1 MSRDRAARRERARRP
16 AAASAKPVA
25 PVARAA
31 GGPPQQPAPVRRYL
45 FLFFSGLL
53 IGRVA
58 SESFPTGVVDTIDL
72 MMVAGLALTAALS
85 WRAWAR
91 RAVEARRR
99 EQLVRRRAQQAA
111 AAEDTEES

>member
-1 MSRDRAARRERARRP
+1 MSRDRAARRDRARRP
-16 AAASAKPVA
+16 TSNAAPKAA
-25 PVARAA
+25 PARPA
-31 GGPPQQPAPVRRYL
+31 GAPAEPPAPIRRYG

-58 SESFPTGVVDTIDL
+58 SESFPTGVVETIDL

-91 RAVEARRR
+91 RAAEARRR
-99 EQLVRRRAQQAA
+99 EQLQRRRAQQTAI
-111 AAEDTEES
+111 EDVEES

>member
-1 MSRDRAARRERARRP
+1 MSRDRAARRERARRAAPTGAPKP
-16 AAASAKPVA
+16 AAP
-25 PVARAA
+25 ARAA
-31 GGPPQQPAPVRRYL
+31 ADGTPPAPIRRFA

-72 MMVAGLALTAALS
+72 VMVAGLALTAALT

-111 AAEDTEES
+111 TAEEAEES